1 MRRKDF
7 YTEEKLNRLGW
18 HRISSGSEK
27 MLEVY
32 TNNGE
37 YGEYRLE
44 LVYGKNGSLVLAQT
58 FSADGK
64 IIGGESFV

>member
-1 MRRKDF
+1 MRRKNF

-18 HRISSGSEK
+18 HIGNRISSDGK
-27 MLEVY
+27 KALEVY
-32 TNNGE
+32 TN
-37 YGEYRLE
+37 GEYRLE
-44 LVYGKNGSLVLAQT
+44 LVYGKNGSLILAQA

>member
-1 MRRKDF
+1 MRKKDF

-18 HRISSGSEK
+18 HIGNRISSDGK
-27 MLEVY
+27 KVFEVY
-32 TNNGE
+32 TN
-37 YGEYRLE
+37 GEYRLE

-58 FSADGK
+58 FSVDGK

>member
-18 HRISSGSEK
+18 HRISSGGK
-27 MLEVY
+27 KVLEVY
-32 TNNGE
+32 TN
-37 YGEYRLE
+37 GEYRLE